1 MDIEMMAVAER
12 LAAEFRDQPDSTV
25 IRVLTDCVDEHPDAD
40 AAFIEQAARAGL
52 AEQQPYEGE

>member
-1 MDIEMMAVAER
+1 MMAVAER

-40 AAFIEQAARAGL
+40 AAFIEQEARARL
-52 AEQQPYEGE
+52 AERQLYEDE